1 VRRTV
6 VKRPDCPPAA
16 LNQLSHDNDL
26 DIRREVAKRPDC
38 PSDTM
43 LHLSGD
49 LTVSWILCENPA
61 CIPQAL
67 RSIAVSTSTWANKI
81 AAHRNCPSDLL
92 EQYATAKSL
101 TLRSI
106 AALHPNCPQATL
118 ERLSH
123 SRDKDILGS
132 VARNP
137 TCPPGNHPEV
147 ADAPQPAGS
156 RRRRRQPQSASS
168 SLGDVAAR
176 AAPAVTHTAGP
187 PRAAC

>member
-1 VRRTV
+1 
-6 VKRPDCPPAA
+6 
-16 LNQLSHDNDL
+16 
-26 DIRREVAKRPDC
+26 
-38 PSDTM
+38 M

-137 TCPPGNHPEV
+137 TCPPPATTHRLLMHPN
-147 ADAPQPAGS
+147 
-156 RRRRRQPQSASS
+156 RQ
-168 SLGDVAAR
+168 VAA
-176 AAPAVTHTAGP
+176 AAAANLNL
-187 PRAAC
+187 PRAAWAMWQLAQPQP